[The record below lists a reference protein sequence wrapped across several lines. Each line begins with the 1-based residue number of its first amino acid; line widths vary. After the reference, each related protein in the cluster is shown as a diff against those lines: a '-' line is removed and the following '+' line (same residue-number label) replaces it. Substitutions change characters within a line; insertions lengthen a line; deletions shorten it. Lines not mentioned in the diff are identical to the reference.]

1 MNHVLWLSK
10 EDIQKTGVCEI
21 QNTVKIVEEAFR
33 LFDGKQAV
41 IVPEGALRLHDGGQD
56 QACYSLPAY
65 VGGSYNVCGLK
76 WTAHGSALDADSQE
90 SRIQATLILN
100 EAGSGVPLA
109 VMNGTEIGAA
119 RTGAVTAVA
128 LQRLAPLRVR
138 KVALCGA
145 GGQAEHQL
153 QAILYALPK
162 AEEVAIWSR
171 GYIRAVRLAERY
183 RDKTEIRLRP
193 VAAVDEAVDGAD
205 VIIGATSA
213 PSPYLTAERVGS
225 ASLYCH
231 IGFHEISGE
240 AVNEFQRIIVDTWE
254 EAKNVSGQSLF
265 RLYRDGLLPEE
276 RITGTLG
283 AMVAGRLDVPRG
295 DRNAK
300 VMFDAFGLP
309 IFDISVAK
317 AAYQYAAEAGLGRE
331 MPW

>member
-1 MNHVLWLSK
+1 MKHVLWLSK
-10 EDIQKTGVCEI
+10 EDIRKSGVCEI
-21 QNTVKIVEEAFR
+21 KNTVKIVEEVFR
-33 LFDGKQAV
+33 LFDGKHAV
-41 IVPEGALRLHDGGQD
+41 VVPETALRLHDSGQD
-56 QACYSLPAY
+56 QAYYSLPAY
-65 VGGSYNVCGLK
+65 VGGGYNVCGLK
-76 WTAHGSALDADSQE
+76 WTAHGSALNADSQE

-100 EAGSGVPLA
+100 EAGSGAPLA

-119 RTGAVTAVA
+119 RAGAVTAIA

-162 AEEVAIWSR
+162 AEEVSIWSR
-171 GYIRAVRLAERY
+171 GYIRAARLAERY
-183 RDKTEIRLRP
+183 RDKAEIRLHP
-193 VAAVDEAVDGAD
+193 VATVDEAVDSAD

-265 RLYRDGLLPEE
+265 RLYRAGLLAEE

-283 AMVAGRLDVPRG
+283 AMVTGRLYVPRG

-300 VMFDAFGLP
+300 IMFDAFGLP
-309 IFDISVAK
+309 IFDISIAK
-317 AAYQYAAEAGLGRE
+317 AAYQYATEAKLGKE